1 VKWLPRPRRPRQL
14 PRLLRPSRL
23 ARLRRAPRAGRIFLP
38 VLATLLFLGVLVV
51 GVFPTRTYL
60 TQRDDVA
67 AATRQLDQLQ
77 ASNKAMQDEAKR
89 LRTRAEIE
97 ALARR
102 DHDMVMP
109 GEEVY
114 HVLPAPQ
121 VPLKVPNVWP
131 FAQLQ
136 QRLDR

>member
-1 VKWLPRPRRPRQL
+1 MRRLPR
-14 PRLLRPSRL
+14 
-23 ARLRRAPRAGRIFLP
+23 PRAGRILLP

-60 TQRDDVA
+60 SQRDQVA
-67 AATRQLDQLQ
+67 AATRQLNQLHAANQ
-77 ASNKAMQDEAKR
+77 AMQDEAKR
-89 LRTRAEIE
+89 LQTPAEIE
-97 ALARR
+97 NLARR

-121 VPLKVPNVWP
+121 VPLKVPTGWP
-131 FAQLQ
+131 FAPLQ
-136 QRLDR
+136 QRLER

>member
-1 VKWLPRPRRPRQL
+1 
-14 PRLLRPSRL
+14 
-23 ARLRRAPRAGRIFLP
+23 

-60 TQRDDVA
+60 SQRDQVA

-77 ASNKAMQDEAKR
+77 AANQSMQNEAKR
-89 LRTRAEIE
+89 LQTPAEIE
-97 ALARR
+97 NLARR

-121 VPLKVPNVWP
+121 VPLKVPKGWP
-131 FAQLQ
+131 FASLQ
-136 QRLDR
+136 QRLER